1 MSLKPEQW
9 TTREEYN
16 LGPNIYQQKKLSRPL
31 ESHLDEL
38 GYRAASTTMPQPVS
52 CLPMWFVVVV
62 EAHLSLGRVRV

>member
-1 MSLKPEQW
+1 MSLKPEQQ

-16 LGPNIYQQKKLSRPL
+16 LGPNIDQQKKLSRPL
-31 ESHLDEL
+31 ESPLDEL
-38 GYRAASTTMPQPVS
+38 GYRAASTTMPQPFS